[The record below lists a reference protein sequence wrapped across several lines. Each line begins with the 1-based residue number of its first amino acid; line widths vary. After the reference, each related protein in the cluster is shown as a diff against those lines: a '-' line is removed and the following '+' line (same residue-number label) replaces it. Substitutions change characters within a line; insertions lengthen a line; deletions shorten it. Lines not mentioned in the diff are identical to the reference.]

1 LSRCP
6 HPLRSQFR
14 AIRCAYSC
22 VRCVQTH
29 SSLLRRE
36 WKKVRGARGQT
47 CVCARARAC
56 ARARVS
62 KDGYQFQLRCAVDAE
77 YFFFRDVRDIPP
89 PYPPTR
95 VQNSRGPPIC
105 AQASVTPRMLEQY
118 AKRRLASRTQGHV
131 RARVSTSLLPRTRL
145 CQYLHSL
152 NRADPLV
159 EHDFFPWCQG
169 KGAGLRSQRTL

>member
-1 LSRCP
+1 MEEGEGGTG
-6 HPLRSQFR
+6 
-14 AIRCAYSC
+14 ADVC
-22 VRCVQTH
+22 V
-29 SSLLRRE
+29 
-36 WKKVRGARGQT
+36 
-47 CVCARARAC
+47 RAC

-89 PYPPTR
+89 PSPPTR

>member
-1 LSRCP
+1 M
-6 HPLRSQFR
+6 
-14 AIRCAYSC
+14 
-22 VRCVQTH
+22 
-29 SSLLRRE
+29 
-36 WKKVRGARGQT
+36 
-47 CVCARARAC
+47 CVCVRARAI
-56 ARARVS
+56 
-62 KDGYQFQLRCAVDAE
+62 KDGHHSELRCTLDAV
-77 YFFFRDVRDIPP
+77 YFVFRVVRDIPP
-89 PYPPTR
+89 PDPSTR